1 MDKMFRSQ
9 QRARPRLQVRGE
21 ADHGW
26 RRRDPAPTKAE
37 RPTDEPIVFSL
48 PAPEPAVEPVRDAVA
63 LRSFNWVWAAWPYV
77 QYQLAVRPAGDD
89 MFDCAVRYS
98 DLVQL
103 EQHHTMRTARADG
116 APFIPPLPPA
126 HSVPVLGKLMDTED
140 TSRSRGMDMQLYL
153 TAVLGAGG
161 GLRATAID
169 LLRARAAVAAEEPV

>member
-9 QRARPRLQVRGE
+9 QRARPRPQVRGE

-26 RRRDPAPTKAE
+26 RRRDSAPTIAQ
-37 RPTDEPIVFSL
+37 PTDKPIVFSL
-48 PAPEPAVEPVRDAVA
+48 PAPEPAVEPVRDAVV
-63 LRSFNWVWAAWPYV
+63 LRSFNWVWGVWPYV
-77 QYQLAVRPAGDD
+77 QYQLAVRPAGED

-103 EQHHTMRTARADG
+103 EKHHTMRTARTDG
-116 APFIPPLPPA
+116 APFIPQLPPGHA
-126 HSVPVLGKLMDTED
+126 VPVVGKLMDTEE

-153 TAVLGAGG
+153 TAVLRAGG

-169 LLRARAAVAAEEPV
+169 LLRARAAEVAEENV